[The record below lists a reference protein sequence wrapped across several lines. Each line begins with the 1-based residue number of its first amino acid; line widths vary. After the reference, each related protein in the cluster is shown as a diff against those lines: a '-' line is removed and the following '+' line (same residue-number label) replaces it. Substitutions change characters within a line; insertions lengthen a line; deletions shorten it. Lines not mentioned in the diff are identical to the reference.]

1 MLTDGAAVMA
11 GVAITAPFLDNNVPD
26 EFWMQYMAQYLNSAI
41 KYVVATYCVD
51 PTLQVVAQEFIQ

>member
-1 MLTDGAAVMA
+1 MD
-11 GVAITAPFLDNNVPD
+11 GVAITAPFLDNDVPD
-26 EFWMQYMAQYLNSAI
+26 EFWMQYMACCLNSAI